1 MIIEPLPQGSIIGI
15 LGGGQ
20 LGRMLALAAAR
31 LGMKAHIFCPD
42 AESPAFDVTP
52 RRTVAAYDDEAALAG
67 FAASVDVVTY
77 EFENVPVA
85 TARLLTA
92 HKPVHPD
99 ANALEIALLSPP
111 DDPASRAWGAV
122 AWNPAAQQGVLQIA
136 HLRPPPAGQRYR
148 LWLADTRDTPAFDG
162 SVIVFGTADGAARM
176 SFHSSRPLGATPH
189 FVVRLENEN
198 APPAAHAPI
207 VLQTP

>member
-1 MIIEPLPQGSIIGI
+1 MMTDSSPP
-15 LGGGQ
+15 
-20 LGRMLALAAAR
+20 R
-31 LGMKAHIFCPD
+31 PP
-42 AESPAFDVTP
+42 ESPAVSTLPFRPPPWLPWIVAVALAVGCAWLGQLYLVTRAQNALLGDQQTLADFE
-52 RRTVAAYDDEAALAG
+52 RRTVQNQLEAERIIARHELAG
-67 FAASVDVVTY
+67 LRGES
-77 EFENVPVA
+77 
-85 TARLLTA
+85 
-92 HKPVHPD
+92 

-176 SFHSSRPLGATPH
+176 SFHSSRPLSATPR